1 MIECIEE
8 YRAKE
13 HNKIVNTEL
22 CASSQKKT
30 ERRAFMQA
38 IEQFAP
44 GVILHGGDY
53 NPDQWL
59 DRPDTLEDDIRFMKE
74 AHINEATLGVF
85 AWSMEEPEEG
95 RYDLDW
101 LEKTVDRLYENG
113 IRTIL
118 ATPTG
123 AMPHWLT
130 EKYPEVMKVD
140 EHGIRRMH
148 GQRHNFCPSSPVLR
162 RKMQGINE
170 ALARRL
176 GKHPG
181 VIAWHLSNEYGGDSD
196 AQTFIGCHCP
206 YCEAAFRTYLKERY
220 GTLEKLNR
228 AWWAGF
234 WSNRFTSWEQI
245 HCPGEGSEHTMHG
258 IKLDYRRFVSAR
270 MLDFA
275 RAERD
280 AVRKYS
286 DRPVCT
292 NMMGTFDP
300 LDYFKWAG
308 ELDFVSVDCYPQ
320 WHIQEDDTKMAQW
333 ASLYY
338 ALTRSLKRM
347 PFLLM
352 ESVVS
357 SVNWT
362 PRNIIKR
369 PGMHMLS
376 SLQAIAN
383 GADSVQYF
391 QWRASRGSS
400 EKFHGAVISQLNG
413 NNTRVFREVKALGER
428 LEKLA
433 PRVLGTVN
441 RPQAAILY
449 DWENIWAVNDAQA
462 LVNPFD
468 FNKRFLTYY
477 GAFWDRGIDTD
488 LIDMDSDLT
497 PYRLVFAPFNYMYRK
512 GWVEKVRRFV
522 ENGGVFV
529 TTCWSGIVDENDLC
543 FLQVHPLADLLG
555 IRPEEYD
562 VSAPYMQ
569 NTIDWGEDHF
579 LVKDVCG
586 VIHAEGAEVLAVY
599 GKNYY
604 AGSPAL
610 TIHGYGKGKALYAAA
625 EGREDFI
632 GKLLD
637 EALREA
643 GVKCPIEMEPVHG
656 VTVSCRQG
664 DGRKLSFVQNF
675 NNRMV
680 EVFFRKP
687 YQNAE
692 SGERVEG
699 AICLEAYQCLIL
711 EETQRKTESLG

>member
-1 MIECIEE
+1 
-8 YRAKE
+8 
-13 HNKIVNTEL
+13 
-22 CASSQKKT
+22 
-30 ERRAFMQA
+30 
-38 IEQFAP
+38 
-44 GVILHGGDY
+44 
-53 NPDQWL
+53 
-59 DRPDTLEDDIRFMKE
+59 
-74 AHINEATLGVF
+74 
-85 AWSMEEPEEG
+85 
-95 RYDLDW
+95 
-101 LEKTVDRLYENG
+101 
-113 IRTIL
+113 
-118 ATPTG
+118 
-123 AMPHWLT
+123 
-130 EKYPEVMKVD
+130 
-140 EHGIRRMH
+140 
-148 GQRHNFCPSSPVLR
+148 
-162 RKMQGINE
+162 
-170 ALARRL
+170 
-176 GKHPG
+176 
-181 VIAWHLSNEYGGDSD
+181 
-196 AQTFIGCHCP
+196 
-206 YCEAAFRTYLKERY
+206 
-220 GTLEKLNR
+220 
-228 AWWAGF
+228 
-234 WSNRFTSWEQI
+234 
-245 HCPGEGSEHTMHG
+245 MHG

-462 LVNPFD
+462 LVKPFD
-468 FNKRFLTYY
+468 FYKRFLTYY

-488 LIDMDSDLT
+488 LIDME
-497 PYRLVFAPFNYMYRK
+497 LVFGRGKDGVVLTGELSPDTMRLWDSRTHEKLDKDRFRK
-512 GWVEKVRRFV
+512 G
-522 ENGGVFV
+522 
-529 TTCWSGIVDENDLC
+529 
-543 FLQVHPLADLLG
+543 LG
-555 IRPEEYD
+555 NVGDAYRE
-562 VSAPYMQ
+562 M
-569 NTIDWGEDHF
+569 F
-579 LVKDVCG
+579 
-586 VIHAEGAEVLAVY
+586 
-599 GKNYY
+599 
-604 AGSPAL
+604 
-610 TIHGYGKGKALYAAA
+610 
-625 EGREDFI
+625 GRLNI
-632 GKLLD
+632 G
-637 EALREA
+637 
-643 GVKCPIEMEPVHG
+643 
-656 VTVSCRQG
+656 
-664 DGRKLSFVQNF
+664 
-675 NNRMV
+675 
-680 EVFFRKP
+680 
-687 YQNAE
+687 
-692 SGERVEG
+692 RV
-699 AICLEAYQCLIL
+699 
-711 EETQRKTESLG
+711 